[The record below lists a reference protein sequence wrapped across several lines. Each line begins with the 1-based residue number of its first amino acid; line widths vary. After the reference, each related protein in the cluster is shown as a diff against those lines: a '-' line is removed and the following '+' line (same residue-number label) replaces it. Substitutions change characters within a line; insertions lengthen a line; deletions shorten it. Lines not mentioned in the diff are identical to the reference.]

1 MLGGAALN
9 RGATAARYLRE
20 RIKSSRHGRR
30 SLRSATSRAAATA
43 PPRHRGQR
51 DRQHR
56 LGDHARAEVP
66 GGERVQGAGVDLARE
81 DRGQG
86 DTQRRQGGRP

>member
-43 PPRHRGQR
+43 PPATAVSAIASIASGTMPAPRCQAVSGS
-51 DRQHR
+51 
-56 LGDHARAEVP
+56 RA
-66 GGERVQGAGVDLARE
+66 LA
-81 DRGQG
+81 
-86 DTQRRQGGRP
+86 